1 MRSAPLTFESKAAAV
16 RWLTLTEGQMIR
28 GDWTDPGTD
37 DVPLIDYVEL
47 WIAERPLQPRT
58 RELYRS
64 LLANHVDGFLSGH
77 TVSSLSPAAIRAWR
91 RELLEGGRSEL
102 TSAKAYRLLRTA
114 MNTAVSEDRLIR
126 ENPCRVRGFD
136 KESSPERS
144 VASVPQVYALAGAV
158 PARDRAWCC
167 SPRSRVCGGV
177 S

>member
-1 MRSAPLTFESKAAAV
+1 
-16 RWLTLTEGQMIR
+16 MIR
-28 GDWTDPGTD
+28 GDWTDPGTE
-37 DVPLIDYVEL
+37 DVPLIDYLEL

-91 RELLEGGRSEL
+91 RELLERGRSEL
-102 TSAKAYRLLRTA
+102 TSAKAYRLLRAA

-126 ENPCRVRGFD
+126 ENLVEFGVSTRSRARSDRSRRWHRCMRWRVRCRPGIG
-136 KESSPERS
+136 R
-144 VASVPQVYALAGAV
+144 
-158 PARDRAWCC
+158 WCC
-167 SPRSRVCGGV
+167 SLHSRDCGGA